1 MPELTLD
8 QWATIRV
15 AYETTAVGLR
25 DIAAI
30 HGVSH
35 VSVAK
40 QAERH
45 GWLRPGEAPPLP
57 DGVAEEKLVARLYR
71 TFERQVAELELRFAG
86 GEGGVEEKDARTL
99 SVLARTLE
107 TLAKLREGADDASGA
122 APVDIEA
129 LRARLQKRL
138 EQLDAEGEPAA
149 ASAGG
154 TQPGGD
160 RCLPA

>member
-1 MPELTLD
+1 MPELTPD

-15 AYETTAVGLR
+15 IYETSALGLR
-25 DIAAI
+25 EIASL

-57 DGVAEEKLVARLYR
+57 DEAAEEKLVARLYR
-71 TFERQVAELELRFAG
+71 TFERQVAELELRFAN

-107 TLAKLREGADDASGA
+107 TLAKLRGGADEDGDGGG
-122 APVDIEA
+122 VDIEA
-129 LRARLQKRL
+129 LRARLQERL
-138 EQLDAEGEPAA
+138 EQLDGAGAAPGAA
-149 ASAGG
+149 AGDAAG
-154 TQPGGD
+154 
-160 RCLPA
+160 R

>member
-8 QWATIRV
+8 QWAAVRV
-15 AYETTAVGLR
+15 AYETTAQGLR
-25 DIAAI
+25 EIAAQ

-40 QAERH
+40 QAARH

-57 DGVAEEKLVARLYR
+57 DEAAEEKLVARLYR
-71 TFERQVAELELRFAG
+71 TFEKQVAELELRFAN
-86 GEGGVEEKDARTL
+86 GEVGVDEKDARTL

-107 TLAKLREGADDASGA
+107 TLGKLREGTDDAAGD

-129 LRARLQKRL
+129 LRARLQARL
-138 EQLDAEGEPAA
+138 EQLDAAGPPADA
-149 ASAGG
+149 TAGGASA
-154 TQPGGD
+154 
-160 RCLPA
+160 

>member
-8 QWATIRV
+8 QWAAIRV

-25 DIAAI
+25 DIAAL

-40 QAERH
+40 HAERES
-45 GWLRPGEAPPLP
+45 WLRPGEAPPLP
-57 DGVAEEKLVARLYR
+57 DGAAEEKLVARLYR
-71 TFERQVAELELRFAG
+71 TFERQVAELELRFAN

-107 TLAKLREGADDASGA
+107 TLAKLREGTDDAVGA

-138 EQLDAEGEPAA
+138 EQLDAEGEPAGSPA
-149 ASAGG
+149 GGTSAGG
-154 TQPGGD
+154 D
-160 RCLPA
+160 RGVPA

>member
-8 QWATIRV
+8 QWAAVRV
-15 AYETTAVGLR
+15 AYETTALPLR
-25 DIAAI
+25 DIAAL

-35 VSVAK
+35 VSIANH
-40 QAERH
+40 AERR

-71 TFERQVAELELRFAG
+71 TFEKQVAELELRFAN

-107 TLAKLREGADDASGA
+107 TLGKLREGTEDDAGA

-129 LRARLQKRL
+129 LRARLQARL
-138 EQLDAEGEPAA
+138 EQLDAAGEATGATAGGAA
-149 ASAGG
+149 AA
-154 TQPGGD
+154 GD
-160 RCLPA
+160 RGVPA